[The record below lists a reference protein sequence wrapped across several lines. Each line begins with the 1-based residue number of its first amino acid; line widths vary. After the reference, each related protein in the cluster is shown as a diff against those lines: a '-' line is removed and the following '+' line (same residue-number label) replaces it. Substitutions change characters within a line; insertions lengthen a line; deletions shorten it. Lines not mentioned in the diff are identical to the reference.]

1 MNKMDNEFASKLIE
15 EIKTTKKVN
24 PTKPI
29 KLDDLIYKDN
39 TGKTLLEYMLENNI
53 PYYYNLIPGLSN
65 DYEIVKYFFKYNKMK
80 ELTKI
85 SQEVYL
91 SQTEENVLFL
101 EQLLQSNK
109 IDELHNITFEY
120 DKRILD
126 LLIKYNRKDLLKNI
140 KFTEFK
146 FVEVLEQL
154 LELNILEYI
163 TIPDIE
169 FYGSIYD
176 ILNKH
181 NKLALIE
188 LIPFT
193 EDLLLQDYRNSL
205 IRKII
210 NSGYTPNLSNATI
223 RTVDFL
229 YEIDRPDILVKIFD
243 NEDNLYLLFDDLGY
257 NSTVLDYVLG
267 SIRRGFQ
274 VNLRTLGENIDTLD
288 TEDLVKAYITFSK
301 HSQLEYLYKLEKEE
315 LLKRNINRNCMLDEF
330 ISHDLNETKFIL
342 EYFRLD
348 RDIDIIMFFKL
359 KGFNLGNEKI
369 DFELLDEEAYS
380 YEIIKMNNAL
390 LKSQIKYEELQ
401 EEDALLLIE
410 LEELF
415 IDSDSPELVEAIIL
429 SFAKEIKK
437 NNIYA
442 LEELKKLIQI
452 KKMNPDLEITK
463 STTGSF
469 FSRNAG
475 LNLATAEINTINHE
489 LGHLFHYYLDNEDT
503 PLGFEDII
511 RKLQQDE
518 NLLEKTTTFSKL
530 LRTYEDELEPTIDK
544 EYDEW
549 SEDYYTEDK
558 IQEIQEFLSSS
569 KQDKI
574 EYYKKLGYK
583 EEELALILDES
594 FTLEQ
599 YMENQKRIKCS
610 EMLSVTMSA
619 YHSELQA
626 ISDIIDAIY
635 EGHYYNNK
643 LLDKNGERIEGTFG
657 HGIVYYS
664 SIDNVFQEI
673 FANYSLLM
681 KSDRREQSFMIL
693 KEIVGEEL
701 INYLHAYY
709 FNKILYSQEYAY
721 QGNIT
726 L

>member
-1 MNKMDNEFASKLIE
+1 MNKMENEFASKLIE
-15 EIKTTKKVN
+15 EIKTTKRVK

-39 TGKTLLEYMLENNI
+39 TGKTLLEYMLENDI

-91 SQTEENVLFL
+91 TQTEDNILFL
-101 EQLLQSNK
+101 EQLLQTNN
-109 IDELHNITFEY
+109 IDELHNITFDY

-126 LLIKYNRKDLLKNI
+126 LLIKYDRKDLIKNI

-146 FVEVLEQL
+146 FVEVLEKL

-176 ILNKH
+176 VLNKH
-181 NKLALIE
+181 NKLELIE

-205 IRKII
+205 MRKII
-210 NSGYTPNLSNATI
+210 NAGYIPNLSNATI

-229 YEIDRPDILVKIFD
+229 YEIDRPDILVRIFD

-257 NSTVLDYVLG
+257 NSTVLDYVLS

-301 HSQLEYLYKLEKEE
+301 HNQLEYLYKLDKEE
-315 LLKRNINRNCMLDEF
+315 LLKRNLNKNCMLDEF

-342 EYFRLD
+342 QYFRLD
-348 RDIDIIMFFKL
+348 KDIDIIMFFKL
-359 KGFNLGNEKI
+359 K
-369 DFELLDEEAYS
+369 DEEAYS
-380 YEIIKMNNAL
+380 YEMIRMNNAI
-390 LKSQIKYEELQ
+390 LKSQIKYEELP

-415 IDSDSPELVEAIIL
+415 IDSDSPELVEAIVL

-452 KKMNPDLEITK
+452 KKLNPDLEISK
-463 STTGSF
+463 STTGSY
-469 FSRNAG
+469 FSRNSG

-503 PLGFEDII
+503 PQGFEEII
-511 RKLQQDE
+511 RQLQQDQ
-518 NLLEKTTTFSKL
+518 NLLEKTTTFSRL
-530 LRTYEDELEPTIDK
+530 LRSYEDELEPTIDK

-549 SEDYYTEDK
+549 SEEYFTEDK
-558 IQEIQEFLSSS
+558 IKEIQEFLSSS

-693 KEIVGEEL
+693 KEMVGEEL
-701 INYLHAYY
+701 INYLHSYY
-709 FNKILYSQEYAY
+709 YNKILYSQEYAY
-721 QGNIT
+721 QGSVI